1 MERMRQQISALI
13 SSFPSLGNS
22 SSTEDIS
29 PFPPGFEH
37 PVFPILPGIDLSKG
51 NTSSIT
57 KVTYYIQT

>member
-29 PFPPGFEH
+29 PFPSGF
-37 PVFPILPGIDLSKG
+37 VPILPGIDLSKG

-57 KVTYYIQT
+57 KVSHNYFIS